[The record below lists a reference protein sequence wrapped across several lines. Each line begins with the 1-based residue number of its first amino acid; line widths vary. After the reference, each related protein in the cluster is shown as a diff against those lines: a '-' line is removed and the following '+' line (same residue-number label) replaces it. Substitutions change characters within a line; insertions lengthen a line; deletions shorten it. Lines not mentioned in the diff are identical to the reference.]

1 LLVRVEKVR
10 PPRDKARNGKE
21 EGSACMRSYVVRFG
35 GDGGG
40 GEGGH
45 QEVIDVGWLISWLI
59 D

>member
-1 LLVRVEKVR
+1 VRVEKVR

-45 QEVIDVGWLISWLI
+45 QEVIDVGWLV